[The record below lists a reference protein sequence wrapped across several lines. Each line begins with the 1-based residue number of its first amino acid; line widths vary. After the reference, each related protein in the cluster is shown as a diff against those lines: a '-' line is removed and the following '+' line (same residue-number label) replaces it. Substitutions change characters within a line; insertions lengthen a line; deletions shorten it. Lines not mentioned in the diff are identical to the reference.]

1 MEDIARNLLQKYKA
15 PGRFDLGT
23 FIVITM
29 RAVEEFAARQ
39 KDGSMKGADKLKMA
53 MSWIDIM
60 IIEAVKEQM
69 IGPEQGNDLLA
80 TTAAL
85 GPALESVINAYVV
98 ISKNPTF
105 LQIKKHM
112 TGCCFKKRANPT
124 V

>member
-1 MEDIARNLLQKYKA
+1 MEEIARNLLQKYKA

-29 RAVEEFAARQ
+29 RAVEEFAAKR

-53 MSWIDIM
+53 MLWIDIM
-60 IIEAVKEQM
+60 IIEAVKERM
-69 IGPEQGNDLLA
+69 ISAEQGNDLLA
-80 TTAAL
+80 TTATL
-85 GPALESVINAYVV
+85 GPTLESIINAYVV

-105 LQIKKHM
+105 LQIKKRV
-112 TGCCFKKRANPT
+112 TSCCIKKRANPS